1 MANRKFQ
8 EWEDWANKPSSV
20 REGRSN
26 ILPEIV
32 SYIKLISQIEPSEEV
47 FSIWESVS
55 DLLIDQ
61 CLDNKFGI
69 RYNSISEV
77 PSEEVVRLLIGIVG
91 LDERDVVNFAAS
103 VSRNKMVI
111 QSNNLIRCATSM
123 IGYVEIPNG
132 VTSIAD
138 GAFAECE
145 KITKVKLPSSI
156 ERIGERSFS
165 GCVELESIEIAF
177 DITTTNAL
185 LPIIPKCAFENCEK
199 IKTLSIPAFFT
210 TIKDGAFSY
219 CTNLEHVDIPDS
231 IKEIGNGAFASCGLS
246 TFKCPKG
253 IVEIGDSSFENN
265 HLESIII
272 DSNIKHIGYYAFNG
286 NPLSYIKIN
295 SDQIDVDDTAF
306 AFCRPERIELGCT
319 VPPSNIKEWFGGNG
333 IVEEQLENVLRECT
347 LIIPKGTKN
356 KYMEIEEYKEFR
368 EIIEK

>member
-91 LDERDVVNFAAS
+91 LDERDAVNFAAS

-231 IKEIGNGAFASCGLS
+231 IKEIGNGAFASCS
-246 TFKCPKG
+246 IKIFSCPKG
-253 IVEIGDSSFENN
+253 ISKINDSTFENN
-265 HLESIII
+265 KFESIVIKK
-272 DSNIKHIGYYAFNG
+272 NIEHIGYYAFNG
-286 NPLSYIKIN
+286 NPLSYIIIKSPKISIEN
-295 SDQIDVDDTAF
+295 TAF
-306 AFCRPERIELGCT
+306 AYCRPQRIELASET
-319 VPPSNIKEWFGGNG
+319 PPRNIKEWFSGDG
-333 IVEEQLENVLRECT
+333 IAEEDLDSVLSECT
-347 LIIPKGTKN
+347 LCVPRGTRD
-356 KYMEIEEYKEFR
+356 KYLEIDEYNEFN
-368 EIIEK
+368 EIVEK